1 MASTI
6 QVRVDEDL
14 KRRLDMLFKDL
25 GHRRFSFKSHR
36 YFMPYRVEENIVCVD
51 NVYHELQDYENK
63 MI

>member
-1 MASTI
+1 
-6 QVRVDEDL
+6 
-14 KRRLDMLFKDL
+14 MLFKDL

-36 YFMPYRVEENIVCVD
+36 YFMPYRVEENIVYVD